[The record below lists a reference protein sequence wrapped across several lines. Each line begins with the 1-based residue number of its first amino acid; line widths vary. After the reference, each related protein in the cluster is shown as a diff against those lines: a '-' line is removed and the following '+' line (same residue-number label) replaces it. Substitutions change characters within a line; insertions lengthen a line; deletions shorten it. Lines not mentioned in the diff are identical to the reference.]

1 VNRQTMQQI
10 TRFGTKASLALAVV
24 SALSLPLC
32 AQAGSFQLPTTNAA
46 GWARAGAGGSL
57 FPDDVTAAYNN
68 PAAMAFFDAPMIQVT
83 GTGIRPSSEFH
94 GEFRDE
100 QGNPTTG
107 NNPNGFA
114 RFIPFPDIAWALPV
128 TDRLV
133 IGGSVTVP
141 YGLVSKYN
149 PTWEGRY
156 FGTYTSLKSIAAS
169 LSAGFKVNDEFSM
182 GAGVEVQRTY
192 GQLNTDLDPYGTAAA
207 LFHAPI
213 LGAPQSGDVQLNV
226 DVKKQYAYGYFGGFE
241 WKPTQ
246 QDSID
251 INYHSRVKQT
261 LSGNYKLYGSP
272 ASIGLI
278 QLAPQFNGLLPP
290 GSAPLPALNPD
301 GGPASTSLDTPAFA
315 GADWLHK
322 FNDQFSMAAS
332 VNWTDWSNFNSLT
345 LMSVGQTLVSLP
357 QRYKDTFSY
366 SIGGACRPR
375 LRRDADK
382 HHQPRSAYSRRR
394 TPHRGRWRRLSGN
407 PADLDRPRLPAPVCR
422 QNDGK
427 SDQSYRLGRW
437 HHGRVFQR
445 QWQRGQPHGY
455 LRVQVS
461 VRRYDQKEGPRER
474 PFFLVS
480 VMAASFTLR
489 VTQSITL
496 NQSPH
501 ACAVWKTTPT
511 HVVTGRRPIQARR

>member
-1 VNRQTMQQI
+1 MNRQTMQQI

-83 GTGIRPSSEFH
+83 GTGIRPSSQFH

-366 SIGGACRPR
+366 SIGGDYKLSDQWTVRAGLGYDETPTNIISRDPR
-375 LRRDADK
+375 IPDGARRIVGAGVGYQATQRISIDLGYQ
-382 HHQPRSAYSRRR
+382 HQFVGKTTVNQTNPIALGGGTMAGYFND
-394 TPHRGRWRRLSGN
+394 SGN
-407 PADLDRPRLPAPVCR
+407 V
-422 QNDGK
+422 
-427 SDQSYRLGRW
+427 
-437 HHGRVFQR
+437 
-445 QWQRGQPHGY
+445 
-455 LRVQVS
+455 VS
-461 VRRYDQKEGPRER
+461 
-474 PFFLVS
+474 L
-480 VMAASFTLR
+480 
-489 VTQSITL
+489 
-496 NQSPH
+496 
-501 ACAVWKTTPT
+501 
-511 HVVTGRRPIQARR
+511 TGTYAFK